1 MNLDIIN
8 KQIKDNFYKAF
19 FDKIKE
25 TVKSDKPDYEWIS
38 SLYIE
43 IKNRLLSL
51 TKKDGKT
58 FTEIDESFDSELFDQ
73 MIINDVFDVNS
84 MIKLIN
90 NTYSWIEKLQSPM
103 RDKELQESK
112 NNLFREESDNIIPKF
127 LMEVHKYID
136 YIYEDLDNLKSKKK

>member
-58 FTEIDESFDSELFDQ
+58 FTEIDESFE